1 MAAMPRIAVLLSTY
15 NGERYL
21 GEQLDSILAQ
31 TFGEL
36 VIVARDDG
44 SADGTWERLTR
55 FAADH
60 PGRLVLMERDRANL
74 GPARS
79 YSALMEHVLA
89 RKRELGLEPAYMML
103 CDQDDVWHP
112 HKAERQMRA
121 MLAAEAESGGLP
133 VLVHSD
139 LEVVSQDN
147 RLIAGSFIAYQG
159 LDVGRGSFPEITI
172 YNLVTGCTALANEA
186 LVRRAAPVPE
196 AAFMHDWWMAMV
208 AAAFGRRVFLSEPLV
223 RYRQHGG
230 NAIGAREFVP
240 GAPPGLSFWR
250 RLADPAPHEGLLKV
264 ARQAGAFR
272 RRFGRQLSLRHY
284 LSVRLSACMR
294 VPVGFVQRFLC
305 RLACRL

>member
-1 MAAMPRIAVLLSTY
+1 MTALPRVAVLLSTY

-31 TFGEL
+31 TFGGL
-36 VIVARDDG
+36 VVVARDDG
-44 SADGTWERLTR
+44 STDGTWERLTR

-60 PGRLVLMERDRANL
+60 PGRLVLMERDRRNL

-79 YSALMEHVLA
+79 YSALMEHVLE
-89 RKRELGLEPAYMML
+89 RKRELGLERAYVMF

-112 HKAERQMRA
+112 HKAERQVRA
-121 MLAAEAESGGLP
+121 MLAAEAEGGGLP

-139 LEVVSQDN
+139 LEVVSEDN
-147 RLIAGSFIAYQG
+147 RLIAASFIAYQG
-159 LDVGRGSFPEITI
+159 LDLSRGSFPEITI

-186 LVRRAAPVPE
+186 LVRLAAPVPE
-196 AAFMHDWWMAMV
+196 EAFMHDWWMAMA

-230 NAIGAREFVP
+230 NAIGAREFAR
-240 GAPPGLSFWR
+240 APPAAPGFWR
-250 RLADPAPHEGLLKV
+250 RFVDPAPHEGLLKV

-272 RRFGRQLSLRHY
+272 RRFGRRLSPRHRA
-284 LSVRLSACMR
+284 SARLSACMR
-294 VPVGFVQRFLC
+294 VPVGFIQRFLC
-305 RLACRL
+305 RLTSRL